1 MICKPSFKESGGMYL
16 GKKFIHFAARTILI
30 STLLPIVFIP
40 EEIISEKRV
49 MDETLEHDVKEA
61 CLT

>member
-1 MICKPSFKESGGMYL
+1 MYL